1 MKKPKW
7 HGCLL
12 SIAVS
17 CILLP
22 AHLAA
27 HSSSPPLLTPDLV
40 EEDNHRGIAKF
51 ELGDKQGAILDY
63 NRAITIDPQDA
74 FAYYNRGVAK
84 FELGDKQGAIL
95 DYNRAITID
104 PQDAFAY
111 YNRGVAKFELGDK
124 QGAILDFDRV
134 IAIDPQDAEAY
145 SNRGAVKLALG
156 NKQGAIADLTK
167 GAQLFRQHGNMADY
181 QKIIELIRQA
191 IQIK

>member
-7 HGCLL
+7 RGCLL
-12 SIAVS
+12 PIAVS
-17 CILLP
+17 CLLMST
-22 AHLAA
+22 HLAA
-27 HSSSPPLLTPDLV
+27 HSSSFPLLTPDLV
-40 EEDNHRGIAKF
+40 EEYNH
-51 ELGDKQGAILDY
+51 
-63 NRAITIDPQDA
+63 
-74 FAYYNRGVAK
+74 RGVAK

-134 IAIDPQDAEAY
+134 IAINPQDAEAY
-145 SNRGAVKLALG
+145 SNRGAVKLALQD
-156 NKQGAIADLTK
+156 KQGAIADLTK
-167 GAQLFRQHGNMADY
+167 GAKLFRQQGNMADY

-191 IQIK
+191 I

>member
-40 EEDNHRGIAKF
+40 EEDNHRGI
-51 ELGDKQGAILDY
+51 
-63 NRAITIDPQDA
+63 
-74 FAYYNRGVAK
+74 AK